1 MIILASVRFTIQSN
15 VLWKIKQFHYAI
27 LRKEVFIKKTVKKQ

>member
-27 LRKEVFIKKTVKKQ
+27 LRKVFIKKTVKKQ